1 MKRFLAK
8 AGLAAALT
16 LSVIAAGALTGCGS
30 QNASTQGAEEETTAT
45 VATSSGQAVSSS
57 NSGHT
62 SSDQASSVPTPTFDF
77 SRDLDDNGQLRIFY
91 RMSVFGG
98 VMVNQYL

>member
-16 LSVIAAGALTGCGS
+16 LSVIAAGALTGCSS

-45 VATSSGQAVSSS
+45 VATSSGQAVSS
-57 NSGHT
+57 
-62 SSDQASSVPTPTFDF
+62 
-77 SRDLDDNGQLRIFY
+77 
-91 RMSVFGG
+91 
-98 VMVNQYL
+98 